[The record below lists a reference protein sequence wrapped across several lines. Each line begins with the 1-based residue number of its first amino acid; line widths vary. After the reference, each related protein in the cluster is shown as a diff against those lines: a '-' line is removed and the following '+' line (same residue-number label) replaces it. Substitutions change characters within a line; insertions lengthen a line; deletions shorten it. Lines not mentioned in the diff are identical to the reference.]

1 MRYLIQQNVI
11 QLLKIAEIIKF
22 RGPWMEL
29 GKKNHPDE
37 YLLIKQINENKTNK
51 TKRNEE
57 YSLWLESP
65 DTLH

>member
-1 MRYLIQQNVI
+1 
-11 QLLKIAEIIKF
+11 
-22 RGPWMEL
+22 MEL